1 MSDPTEI
8 TVIVKDADS
17 NPAPGALVTISPSGG
32 SGRTNRDGE
41 VKLKLSGASKYDV
54 TVTLDDETVTVPY
67 YVIPD
72 GSTRLEVPVRSLVE
86 FNATSTT
93 STTPPST
100 TATDSTA
107 SSTIA
112 TTKQSSSSSW
122 VSDNPLAAVGGGAV
136 LLLAIALGISIV
148 LSKRRSSAN
157 KHALSDSDLETPS
170 EAARSR
176 ETEDL
181 DSDFDSDEE
190 FDEELDEAS
199 DGVFDVDLDEE
210 FDEEFDVDSEEKP
223 N

>member
-1 MSDPTEI
+1 MSDPTEL
-8 TVIVKDADS
+8 TVIVKDADL
-17 NPAPGALVTISPSGG
+17 NPAPGALVTINPSGG

-93 STTPPST
+93 STTPAST
-100 TATDSTA
+100 IATDSTA

-112 TTKQSSSSSW
+112 TTEQSSSSSW
-122 VSDNPLAAVGGGAV
+122 VSDNPLVAVGGGAA
-136 LLLAIALGISIV
+136 LLLAIAAVISIV

-157 KHALSDSDLETPS
+157 KHALSDNDLETPP
-170 EAARSR
+170 EAAHLR
-176 ETEDL
+176 ETEDI
-181 DSDFDSDEE
+181 DFDLDPDEE
-190 FDEELDEAS
+190 FDDDPDEDFDDDPDEELDDDS
-199 DGVFDVDLDEE
+199 DK
-210 FDEEFDVDSEEKP
+210 KP
-223 N
+223 S